1 LQNCTPLARTDESA
15 EFGSEEIMGN
25 EFLFETWPNPT
36 GDRIS
41 LNILTKGE
49 NPLELK
55 LVDLAGRVVYQER
68 IPAADANFIRDL
80 SLSEYSG
87 GVYFISLSSNGYT
100 EMQKII
106 KQ

>member
-1 LQNCTPLARTDESA
+1 MIFVISCY
-15 EFGSEEIMGN
+15 FY
-25 EFLFETWPNPT
+25 LFWIVATSPGCIETWPNPA

-41 LNILTKGE
+41 LYILNKGE

-55 LVDLAGRVVYQER
+55 WVDLAGRVVYQER
-68 IPAADANFIRDL
+68 IPAVDANFIRDL

-100 EMQKII
+100 VMQKII

>member
-1 LQNCTPLARTDESA
+1 MES
-15 EFGSEEIMGN
+15 
-25 EFLFETWPNPT
+25 EFLFEAWPNPA
-36 GDRIS
+36 GERIS
-41 LNILTKGE
+41 LNILTKGK
-49 NPLELK
+49 NPLDLK
-55 LVDLAGRVVYQER
+55 LVDLAGRVVYQES
-68 IPAADANFIRDL
+68 IPAADANFIREL